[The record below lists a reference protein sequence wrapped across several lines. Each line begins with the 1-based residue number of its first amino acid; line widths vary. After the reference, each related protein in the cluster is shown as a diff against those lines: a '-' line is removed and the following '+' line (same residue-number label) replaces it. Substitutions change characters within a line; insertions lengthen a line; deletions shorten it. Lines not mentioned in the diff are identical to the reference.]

1 MIAEVTI
8 TLSDWVIEQIGGVA
22 ILFSGLIM
30 GYIWRDQEVFSEIRS
45 MIRRRRAQRAA
56 R

>member
-8 TLSDWVIEQIGGVA
+8 TLSDYMLEQIGGVL
-22 ILFSGLIM
+22 ILFLGFGM
-30 GYIWRDQEVFSEIRS
+30 GYLFRDQKIFSEIRS
-45 MIRRRRAQRAA
+45 MIRRRRAQRAV

>member
-8 TLSDWVIEQIGGVA
+8 TLSDWVIEQITGVW
-22 ILFSGLIM
+22 ILFLGFGL
-30 GYIWRDQEVFSEIRS
+30 GYFFRDQKIFSEVRS
-45 MIRRRRAQRAA
+45 MIRRRRAQRAV

>member
-8 TLSDWVIEQIGGVA
+8 TLSDWVIEQIAGVS
-22 ILFSGLIM
+22 ILFSGFIM
-30 GYIWRDQEVFSEIRS
+30 GYIFRDQKVVSEIRS
-45 MIRRRRAQRAA
+45 MIRRRRAQRAV